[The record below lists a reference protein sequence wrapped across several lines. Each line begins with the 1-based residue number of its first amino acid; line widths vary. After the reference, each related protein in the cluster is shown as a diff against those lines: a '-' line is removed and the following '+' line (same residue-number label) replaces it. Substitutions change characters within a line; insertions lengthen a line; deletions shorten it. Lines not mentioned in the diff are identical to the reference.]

1 MLSAESRS
9 NKDKGLDKKSTSNRS
24 VYIYIYIYIYYNF
37 PCANDSLKIG
47 QTLQTRYLAF

>member
-24 VYIYIYIYIYYNF
+24 VYIYFIYYNF
-37 PCANDSLKIG
+37 PCANASLKIG

>member
-24 VYIYIYIYIYYNF
+24 VYIYIYIYFNF

>member
-24 VYIYIYIYIYYNF
+24 VYIYIYILLSMTKY
-37 PCANDSLKIG
+37 
-47 QTLQTRYLAF
+47 